1 LAKAES
7 DVRALEG
14 KLEDANREIRDAKA
28 GGDAEKAE
36 VTELRT
42 KTAAQAK
49 DLWAKAKEL
58 VKAREETRYVSF
70 YFRMGNSLTDHDG
83 VFCFNSHRRMERY
96 KTECEDLRSRLATLQ
111 TSNETMEKEL
121 IRARVASPASSPAR
135 SGNRSGNT
143 SGITS
148 AASTPHRTPRSS
160 QSASAGTSLS
170 ATPERR
176 KETAKETAG
185 TASGPTRA
193 HIAEISTALDAA
205 RTDASD

>member
-1 LAKAES
+1 MSQVEVSFRVIVPGIREPIGVAAGDQGGIVVLARKVGCRVRPRGRARPASEVGRDDARTAEAVDPGNTRRAAQEAGKDVAAVEEKFEKHKKFADEKVRALAKAES

-70 YFRMGNSLTDHDG
+70 YSVWAIG
-83 VFCFNSHRRMERY
+83 
-96 KTECEDLRSRLATLQ
+96 
-111 TSNETMEKEL
+111 
-121 IRARVASPASSPAR
+121 
-135 SGNRSGNT
+135 
-143 SGITS
+143 
-148 AASTPHRTPRSS
+148 
-160 QSASAGTSLS
+160 
-170 ATPERR
+170 
-176 KETAKETAG
+176 
-185 TASGPTRA
+185 
-193 HIAEISTALDAA
+193 
-205 RTDASD
+205 

>member
-1 LAKAES
+1 MGHLTDVVFYLQEAKIQADASHIAELKETAETAAKQSEERQSALAMAQREMKRVLSDKTDADAQIANLKEKFAKHKKFTEDKVRTLAKAES

-70 YFRMGNSLTDHDG
+70 YFVWAIG
-83 VFCFNSHRRMERY
+83 
-96 KTECEDLRSRLATLQ
+96 
-111 TSNETMEKEL
+111 
-121 IRARVASPASSPAR
+121 
-135 SGNRSGNT
+135 
-143 SGITS
+143 
-148 AASTPHRTPRSS
+148 
-160 QSASAGTSLS
+160 
-170 ATPERR
+170 
-176 KETAKETAG
+176 
-185 TASGPTRA
+185 
-193 HIAEISTALDAA
+193 
-205 RTDASD
+205 